1 MSETSSAIN
10 EGPLQRS
17 GRLLRS
23 AGLLDSP
30 KEEHF
35 EKITTMVGRLLKV
48 PVALVSLVDID
59 RQFFKSAQGLAEP
72 WATRRETPLTH
83 SFCQHVVTSEMPL
96 QVNDAREEALVRD
109 NLAVADLGVIAYLGM
124 PIRLQGVTVGSLCAI
139 DGKPRQW
146 TSDDFATLRDL
157 ASLADAQIALRSEVR
172 AILTDKKSG
181 VVATVADEVSAP
193 LDPARTIAAQRAG
206 DAALPADVRAD
217 FQRVADAISRQDRVL
232 ADLRAGGGK

>member
-1 MSETSSAIN
+1 MSDAPHPALQKSAHA
-10 EGPLQRS
+10 
-17 GRLLRS
+17 LRA

-59 RQFFKSAQGLAEP
+59 RQFFKSAQGVAEP

-109 NLAVADLGVIAYLGM
+109 NLAVSDLGVIAYLGM
-124 PIRLQGVTVGSLCAI
+124 PIRLRGVTIGSLCAI

-157 ASLADAQIALRSEVR
+157 AALADAQIALRSEAR
-172 AILTDKKSG
+172 AA
-181 VVATVADEVSAP
+181 VVEEKAQVAETVAAELGSP
-193 LDPARTIAAQRAG
+193 LDPARRIATVRAT
-206 DAALPADVRAD
+206 DPLLSPEVRAD
-217 FQRVADAISRQDRVL
+217 FERVAQAISRQDRVL